1 MKKPELLAPAG
12 SIDAL
17 CAAIQAGCDAVY
29 LSGKKYGAR
38 SFASNFSDS
47 ELIDAIKYCHLYSVK
62 VYVTVNTII
71 YEEEVDDFIKYI
83 DFLHSNDVDAII
95 MQDIGMVD
103 LVRKLYPN
111 LEIHIST
118 QMHVHNLEGVKFFEE
133 MGLKRVVLARE
144 TSIDVI
150 RNIKKNSNVDIE
162 VFVHGAL
169 CVSYSGQC
177 LMSSL
182 IGGRSGNR
190 GACAGCCRLP
200 YDLISDGKKV
210 NRDKYLI
217 STKDLMTLNHIGDL
231 IESGIDSFKIEGRM
245 KRPEYVYLIVSLY
258 RKAIDSYF
266 DSGFVNIN
274 EEDILAMK
282 KIFNR
287 GFTDGYLF
295 NERYIVNSKRPNH
308 MGVEIG
314 KVVDYKNGYV
324 FVKLSSELNVHDGI
338 RIVGKRDVGLSID
351 KMFINRKDI
360 EHASEGSIVSFKCDS
375 VDRNSIVLKTT
386 DFLQIND
393 INKRISLKSRK
404 VLISGLIKLN
414 KDNKIYLELSDGV
427 NTVSVSDYIVEKAI
441 KRSISRDD
449 VVKQIDRLG
458 GTVFKFKELDV
469 IMDNDVFVPVSILN
483 DIRRRCIDLLISK
496 RLYNIDYI
504 KGNYDIV
511 VPDFSKVNEKSCLI
525 DNASLYDKFSDY
537 DYVYIDDYDEFNK
550 LNYDNVYYK
559 VSRVNDRYIDLDSRV
574 LVGEVGSL
582 YNYSNVDTDFSFNV
596 VNSYSVA
603 FLHSIGVNKVTL
615 SYELD
620 LLKIKNIIDAYH
632 SRYGVH
638 PNLEVIYSSCEEVMV
653 SKFNLLDY
661 YGINNG
667 ALKDHLGN
675 LYPIKVKN
683 NLMYIYNYKRRNMD
697 ISSLYDIG
705 VNVVRINV

>member
-17 CAAIQAGCDAVY
+17 YAAIEAGCDAVY

-47 ELIDAIKYCHLYSVK
+47 ELIDAIKYSHLYGVR

-144 TSIDVI
+144 TSIDTI
-150 RNIKKNSNVDIE
+150 RSIKKNSNVDIE

-190 GACAGCCRLP
+190 GACAQCCRLP
-200 YDLISDGKKV
+200 YDLISGGKKV

-217 STKDLMTLNHIGDL
+217 STKDLMTLNHIGEL
-231 IESGIDSFKIEGRM
+231 IECGIDSFKIEGRM
-245 KRPEYVYLIVSLY
+245 KRSEYVYLVVSLY

-266 DSGFVNIN
+266 DLGYVDIN
-274 EEDILAMK
+274 DDDIFSLK

-295 NERYIVNSKRPNH
+295 NEKYIVNSKRPNH
-308 MGVEIG
+308 IGVEIG

-324 FVKLSSELNVHDGI
+324 FVKLSSDLNVHDGI
-338 RIVGKRDVGLSID
+338 RIVGKKDVGLSID
-351 KMFINRKDI
+351 KMFINRNAI
-360 EHASEGSIVSFKCDS
+360 EHASNGCIVSFKCDFVDKDS
-375 VDRNSIVLKTT
+375 VVLKTT
-386 DFLQIND
+386 DYLQIND
-393 INKRISLKSRK
+393 IDERINLKSRK
-404 VLISGLIKLN
+404 VLVSGLIKLN
-414 KDNKIYLELSDGV
+414 KGSQIYMELSDGI
-427 NTVSVSDYIVEKAI
+427 NSVSISDYIVEEAI
-441 KRSISRDD
+441 KRSISRSD

-458 GTVFKFKELDV
+458 GTVFKFKELNV
-469 IMDNDVFVPVSILN
+469 IMDDDIFVPVSILN
-483 DIRRRCIDLLISK
+483 DIRRKCVDLLISK
-496 RLYNIDYI
+496 RLYNINYI
-504 KGNYDIV
+504 KGNYDINV
-511 VPDFSKVNEKSCLI
+511 SDFAKVNEKSCLI
-525 DNASLYDKFSDY
+525 DNSSLYGKYSSY
-537 DYVYIDDYDEFNK
+537 DNVYIDDYDGFKN
-550 LNYDNVYYK
+550 LDYSNVYYK
-559 VSRVNDRYIDLDSRV
+559 VPRVNNEYIDFNSRV

-582 YNYSNVDTDFSFNV
+582 YKYSNVDTDFSFNV

-620 LLKIKNIIDAYH
+620 FFKIKNIIDAYH
-632 SRYGVH
+632 ERYGVH
-638 PNLEVIYSSCEEVMV
+638 PNLEVIYSSFEEVMV

-661 YGINNG
+661 YGVNDG
-667 ALKDHLGN
+667 ALRDSFGN
-675 LYPIKVKN
+675 IYPIKVKDS
-683 NLMYIYNYKRRNMD
+683 LMYIYNYKRRCMD